1 MGRRRRGF
9 GNCLSRYVL
18 RALICLVALFSYT
31 LSYSAIITDGT
42 VGWGGTLVGPK
53 FIIPASIGTTV
64 GNNLFQS
71 FSTFN
76 IMTGESATFTGS
88 SNIQN
93 VIARVTGGSSSS
105 IDGTLSCSISGANLY
120 LINPAGVMFGKNAT
134 LDVKGSFYVST
145 ADYLKLADGGRYDAR
160 TPSNSILTSAPPS
173 AFGFLTS
180 NPAGV
185 TVTGALL
192 QVPNGKTISIVA
204 GDINITNGYLYAPG
218 GQINLASVASTGE
231 ALMSS
236 SGTNVDGFSAL
247 GNINMTQTDTTG
259 KTINGNEIGNLD
271 VSNQT
276 GGSGSIYIRGGK
288 FVIDNGQI
296 VADTYGG
303 SNGGGVNI
311 NITGDMNLINGG
323 IIESDTAGNGNAGPI
338 NIKSGNLSVSGY
350 ALQNN
355 SINVSGIYSSTTA
368 AGNAGNINIET
379 NNLSLTTGIIGTSS
393 IGHSGNAGDINIKA
407 SDSINMSG
415 YYNAG
420 SNGVYGSEIISLTS
434 GKGNAGSID
443 IQTNNLSLTDLGTIS
458 TTTRSG
464 SSGNAGNI
472 RIKASNTI
480 SISGYYDAG
489 GNGVYPSGIISE
501 TYSTGDAGSIDI
513 DTNNL
518 SLTNAGAIST
528 SARSGSSGNAG
539 NISIKASNTINIS
552 GYYDADNN
560 VAYPSE
566 IVSETYGIGNAGSI
580 NIDTNNLS
588 LTNAGAIS
596 TSARSGSSGNAGNI
610 SIKASDTIN
619 ISGYYDTGNNVAYP
633 SEIVSFTYSTG
644 DAGSIN
650 IDTRYLS
657 LINTGVINTT
667 ARTGSSGNAGNISI
681 KASDT
686 INISGYYNAGGNGF
700 YQSGIYSQ
708 TYGRGDAGSINI
720 ETNNLNL
727 TDTGVITTT
736 AQSGS
741 SGNAGSITIKALD
754 TINISGYY
762 DDGSNGVASS
772 GIYSQTSGAGDAGS
786 INIEAKNLSLTDAGA
801 IDTSAGPRS
810 SGNAGNISIKASY
823 TINIS
828 GYCDAGSNGVYPS
841 WIISETYSTGDGGS
855 INIETKYLSLTD
867 TGEISTSARS
877 GSSGNAGNI
886 TIKASDSINIS
897 GYYAVK
903 YGIYAS
909 GVDSETYGKG
919 NAGSIDIQTKYLSLT
934 NVGEIDTSSS
944 SASTGKAGDI
954 AIKASDTIKLDGE
967 SGIYSQTYGKGNA
980 GAINIETKDL
990 TIAGASEINTSARSG
1005 SSGNAGNITIIASD
1019 TINISGYYDVGD
1031 DVVYSSVIRSETY
1044 GKGNAGSIDIQ
1055 TNDLSIANTGLIS
1068 TSALSGS
1075 SGNAGDITI
1084 KASGSI
1090 NISGYYDTGN
1100 GGIYSSGVYSETYGK
1115 GNAGSISV
1123 ETNNLNITD
1132 LGTITTTA
1140 MPGSTGSGGNI
1151 NIKASDTV
1159 DISGYYAVS
1168 GGVYSTGIYSETYGK
1183 GDAGSIDIETKNL
1196 TLTDVGTITTT
1207 SLSGSTG
1214 KSGNITIKA
1223 SDSINITGYYDA
1235 DDGAYVS
1242 GIYSETLGKGD
1253 AGSINIETSNLNI
1266 SDAGRIST
1274 TAMSGST
1281 GSGGNI
1287 NIKASGTVNIS
1298 GYYAGSDG
1306 FYSSGIYSETDGI
1319 GNAGSINVETSNLNL
1334 ANTGLIT
1341 TTARPGST
1349 GSGGNINITA
1359 SDTINISGYYAGSD
1373 SFYSSGIYS
1382 ETSGKG
1388 SAGGINIETNNLSLT
1403 NAGTISTSA
1412 DSGSTGNAGNI
1423 TINASDSIYISNYFD
1438 TGKNIY
1444 SNGILSDTYGSGK
1457 AGDITIL
1464 TKNLTLANVG
1474 KISTSAESGSTG
1486 SGGNISVLALGSIN
1500 ISGFYTNGYDVYQ
1513 SGIYSETNS
1522 SGNAGDVTLLSRNLY
1537 IDDNGLI
1544 TARSTGTGNAG
1555 NITIKTAE
1563 TLQMNN
1569 GGDIATSSKYTTGGN
1584 IDIAAADIR
1593 LYNDSGITSNV
1604 SKGKDKGGNITIL
1617 AGTLCL
1623 LDRSAISA
1631 DADTGYGGDI
1641 TINADTVFLWNTEK
1655 ALHASSTIS
1664 GQSGT
1669 ITINSPLT
1677 DISGSMVALTPRY
1690 LEAEKL
1696 LPESC
1701 EARRKSK
1708 GSFVIKG
1715 LGNLSPWNSRVSF

>member
-1 MGRRRRGF
+1 MIHAKRESKKM
-9 GNCLSRYVL
+9 LSRLQHGFSNYFKKYIIGIFSC
-18 RALICLVALFSYT
+18 LIALFSYST
-31 LSYSAIITDGT
+31 SDSAIITDGT

-93 VIARVTGGSSSS
+93 VIARVTGGLSSS

-120 LINPAGVMFGKNAT
+120 LINPAGVIFGKNAT
-134 LDVKGSFYVST
+134 LDIKGSFYVST
-145 ADYLKLADGGRYDAR
+145 ADYLKLSDGGRYDAK

-192 QVPNGKTISIVA
+192 QVPTGKTISIVA

-236 SGTNVDGFSAL
+236 SGTNVDGFAAL
-247 GNINMTQTDTTG
+247 GTINITQTDSTR
-259 KTINGNEIGNLD
+259 KTINGITIGNLD

-296 VADTYGG
+296 VADTYGDT
-303 SNGGGVNI
+303 NGGGINV
-311 NITGDMNLINGG
+311 NITGDMSITNGG
-323 IIESDTAGNGNAGPI
+323 QIEAGTAGKGNAGSI
-338 NIKSGNLSVSGY
+338 NIQTSNLNLTSAGQIVNLSSSGSTGNVGNITIK
-350 ALQNN
+350 A
-355 SINVSGIYSSTTA
+355 SDTINIDGESGIYSQTSGQ
-368 AGNAGNINIET
+368 GNAGSISIET
-379 NNLSLTTGIIGTSS
+379 NNLSLTNS
-393 IGHSGNAGDINIKA
+393 
-407 SDSINMSG
+407 
-415 YYNAG
+415 
-420 SNGVYGSEIISLTS
+420 
-434 GKGNAGSID
+434 
-443 IQTNNLSLTDLGTIS
+443 
-458 TTTRSG
+458 
-464 SSGNAGNI
+464 
-472 RIKASNTI
+472 
-480 SISGYYDAG
+480 
-489 GNGVYPSGIISE
+489 
-501 TYSTGDAGSIDI
+501 
-513 DTNNL
+513 
-518 SLTNAGAIST
+518 
-528 SARSGSSGNAG
+528 
-539 NISIKASNTINIS
+539 
-552 GYYDADNN
+552 
-560 VAYPSE
+560 
-566 IVSETYGIGNAGSI
+566 
-580 NIDTNNLS
+580 
-588 LTNAGAIS
+588 
-596 TSARSGSSGNAGNI
+596 
-610 SIKASDTIN
+610 
-619 ISGYYDTGNNVAYP
+619 
-633 SEIVSFTYSTG
+633 
-644 DAGSIN
+644 
-650 IDTRYLS
+650 
-657 LINTGVINTT
+657 
-667 ARTGSSGNAGNISI
+667 
-681 KASDT
+681 
-686 INISGYYNAGGNGF
+686 
-700 YQSGIYSQ
+700 
-708 TYGRGDAGSINI
+708 
-720 ETNNLNL
+720 
-727 TDTGVITTT
+727 
-736 AQSGS
+736 
-741 SGNAGSITIKALD
+741 
-754 TINISGYY
+754 
-762 DDGSNGVASS
+762 
-772 GIYSQTSGAGDAGS
+772 
-786 INIEAKNLSLTDAGA
+786 
-801 IDTSAGPRS
+801 
-810 SGNAGNISIKASY
+810 
-823 TINIS
+823 
-828 GYCDAGSNGVYPS
+828 
-841 WIISETYSTGDGGS
+841 
-855 INIETKYLSLTD
+855 
-867 TGEISTSARS
+867 GEISTSS
-877 GSSGNAGNI
+877 
-886 TIKASDSINIS
+886 IS
-897 GYYAVK
+897 G
-903 YGIYAS
+903 G
-909 GVDSETYGKG
+909 
-919 NAGSIDIQTKYLSLT
+919 
-934 NVGEIDTSSS
+934 
-944 SASTGKAGDI
+944 TGKAGDI
-954 AIKASDTIKLDGE
+954 TIKASDTIKLDGE

-980 GAINIETKDL
+980 GAINIDTKDL

-1019 TINISGYYDVGD
+1019 TINISGYYDAGD

-1044 GKGNAGSIDIQ
+1044 GKGNAGSIDVQ
-1055 TNDLSIANTGLIS
+1055 TKNLSITNTALIS
-1068 TSALSGS
+1068 TSALPGS

-1100 GGIYSSGVYSETYGK
+1100 DGIYSSGVYSETYGK

-1151 NIKASDTV
+1151 NIKASDF
-1159 DISGYYAVS
+1159 INIAGHYAVS
-1168 GGVYSTGIYSETYGK
+1168 GGVYSTGIYSETFGQ
-1183 GDAGSIDIETKNL
+1183 GNAGSIDIQTKNL

-1235 DDGAYVS
+1235 GDGAYVS

-1287 NIKASGTVNIS
+1287 NIKASDFINIT

-1319 GNAGSINVETSNLNL
+1319 GNAGSINVETSNLNI

-1349 GSGGNINITA
+1349 GSGGNINIKA
-1359 SDTINISGYYAGSD
+1359 SDTVNISGYYVGSD

-1423 TINASDSIYISNYFD
+1423 TINASDSIYISNYFG
-1438 TGKNIY
+1438 TGKNVY

-1464 TKNLTLANVG
+1464 TNNLTLVNAG

-1555 NITIKTAE
+1555 NITVKTAE

-1604 SKGKDKGGNITIL
+1604 SKGKDKGGNITVT

-1623 LDRSAISA
+1623 LDSSAISA

-1641 TINADTVFLWNTEK
+1641 TINAGTVFLWSQEK

-1708 GSFVIKG
+1708 GSFVIRG
-1715 LGNLSPWNSRVSF
+1715 LGNLTPWNSKFSF